1 MDPGAIQ
8 SAVDRLPRVSLNHLP
23 TPLQPCPRLSE
34 QLGGPRIFVK
44 RDDLTGLAFGGN
56 KSRYLEFT
64 LGEAIEQ
71 GADAVVLSA
80 VVQSNHCRQFAA
92 AAARLG
98 LKAVVVLR
106 ESESPMGR
114 SDPPNGNY
122 LLDHLFGADIRIAAP
137 DQVSTAIKEEMER
150 LRQEGYNPFTG
161 LSALRSRVAYI
172 QCALELAQQSAKLG
186 IDPGHIFIGSG
197 GNSLAGLVAGFEL
210 LDLHPRF
217 VGIPQGEAGDPQ
229 EASARLANSAREAA
243 ECIGLTCAPDPARIL
258 LDDRHIG
265 PGFGLMDEPTR
276 QAILTLARSEGLLV
290 DPTYTGKGFAGLVAH
305 ILEGDLGAG
314 EEVVFVHT
322 GGTPL
327 VFAYGAELLAE
338 S

>member
-1 MDPGAIQ
+1 MDSGAIQ

-23 TPLQPCPRLSE
+23 TPLQLCPRLSE

-106 ESESPMGR
+106 QSESPMGN
-114 SDPPNGNY
+114 SDPPTGNF
-122 LLDHLFGADIRIAAP
+122 LLDHLFGADVRIAAP
-137 DQVSTAIKEEMER
+137 DQVPSAIEEEMER
-150 LRQEGYNPFTG
+150 LRREGYRPFTG

-172 QCALELAQQSAKLG
+172 QCALELARQSAELG

-197 GNSLAGLVAGFEL
+197 GNSLAGLVAGFDL
-210 LDLHPRF
+210 LDRHPRF
-217 VGIPQGEAGDPQ
+217 VGIPQGEIGAPQ
-229 EASARLANSAREAA
+229 EASARLANAAREAA
-243 ECIGLTCAPDPARIL
+243 ECIGLACTPDPTRIL
-258 LDDRHIG
+258 LDDRPVG

-276 QAILTLARSEGLLV
+276 EAILTLARSEGLLV

-305 ILEGDLGAG
+305 VIEGNLKSD

-327 VFAYGAELLAE
+327 VFAYGGELLAG